1 MRSFLPG
8 ALLQMRIPIMIKS
21 TSEHAFTLVK
31 NPQAA
36 GDLAY
41 GPEQVAVLNAQGLE
55 AARREISSWP
65 GYAPTPLVSLPG
77 LARAANV
84 GALYYKDEGW
94 RFGLGSFKPLGGAYA
109 VMRVIAAEIRRITG
123 EDITGSD
130 LFAGRHRDIAKGVT
144 VCAATDGNHGR
155 SVAWGARMFG
165 CACVIYINEAV
176 TQGREAAIAAYG
188 AEVRRVPG
196 SFDDAVRAASDT
208 AAAEGW
214 HVVPDTAAG
223 GNVEAS
229 GNVMQGYALLA
240 DETIAQL
247 PQGSVPSHL
256 FVQAGVG
263 GLAAAVCG
271 QFWQAYGPARP
282 VTVTVEPHNSACWYQ
297 SLTAGKP
304 VVVTGDL
311 ESLMAGLACGE
322 ISPLSWPI
330 LKTGAH
336 GAMTIP
342 DAAAAET
349 MRLLA
354 DPPAGDPPIVGGESG
369 VAGLAAFLLASRDA
383 EARAQLGLSENS
395 HVVVIGSEGD
405 TDPETYAEIV
415 GRSGDQ
421 VRAAAAK
428 WHRS

>member
-1 MRSFLPG
+1 
-8 ALLQMRIPIMIKS
+8 MINF
-21 TSEHAFTLVK
+21 TSEHEFRLAG
-31 NPQAA
+31 NPAAA
-36 GDLAY
+36 GAVAY
-41 GPEQVAVLNAQGLE
+41 GPEQAAVLNEKGLR
-55 AARREISSWP
+55 AARAEISSWP
-65 GYAPTPLVSLPG
+65 GYDPTPLVALPG

-109 VMRVIAAEIRRITG
+109 VMRVIAGEIRRITG
-123 EDITGSD
+123 EDSTGSD
-130 LFAGRHRDIAKGVT
+130 LFAGHHRDIAKGVT

-165 CACVIYINEAV
+165 CRCVIYINEAV
-176 TQGREAAIAAYG
+176 TEGREKAIAAYG

-196 SFDDAVRAASDT
+196 SFDDAVRAASQKS
-208 AAAEGW
+208 AAQGW

-240 DETIAQL
+240 DETVAQL
-247 PQGSVPSHL
+247 PPGDVPSHL

-271 QFWQAYGPARP
+271 QFWQAYGSERP
-282 VTVTVEPHNSACWYQ
+282 VTIMVEPHSSDCWYQ
-297 SLTAGKP
+297 SLVAGEP
-304 VVVTGDL
+304 VVVSGEL

-336 GAMTIP
+336 AAMTIP
-342 DAAAAET
+342 DAAAADT

-354 DPPAGDPPIVGGESG
+354 DAGTGDQPVVGGESG
-369 VAGLAAFLLASRDA
+369 VAGLAGFLLASRDTQ
-383 EARAQLGLSENS
+383 ARALLGLDETS

-405 TDPETYAEIV
+405 TDPETYGDIV

-421 VRAAAAK
+421 VRAAITG
-428 WHRS
+428 WSRS

>member
-1 MRSFLPG
+1 
-8 ALLQMRIPIMIKS
+8 MINLASRHKLRL
-21 TSEHAFTLVK
+21 AK
-31 NPQAA
+31 NPAVA
-36 GDLAY
+36 GGVAY
-41 GPEQVAVLNAQGLE
+41 GPEQAAVLDQKGLR
-55 AARREISSWP
+55 AARAEISSWP
-65 GYAPTPLVSLPG
+65 GYEPTPLVALPG

-109 VMRVIAAEIRRITG
+109 VMRVIAGEVRRATG
-123 EDITGSD
+123 QVATSAD
-130 LFAGRHRDIAKGVT
+130 LLAGRHRDIAASVT

-176 TQGREAAIAAYG
+176 TEGRERAIAAYG
-188 AEVRRVPG
+188 AQVRRVPG
-196 SFDDAVRAASDT
+196 SFDDAVRAASET
-208 AAAEGW
+208 SAARGW

-223 GNVEAS
+223 GNVGAS

-240 DETIAQL
+240 DETVAQL
-247 PQGSVPSHL
+247 PAGDVPSHL

-271 QFWQAYGPARP
+271 QFWQAYGAQRP
-282 VTVTVEPHNSACWYQ
+282 VTVIVEPHNSDCWYQ
-297 SLTAGKP
+297 SLTAGEP
-304 VVVTGDL
+304 VVVTGEL

-336 GAMTIP
+336 AVMTIP

-354 DPPAGDPPIVGGESG
+354 DPPAGDPPVVGGESG
-369 VAGLAAFLLASRDA
+369 VAGLAALLLASGDA
-383 EARAQLGLSENS
+383 DARALLGLDETSI
-395 HVVVIGSEGD
+395 VVVIGSEGD
-405 TDPETYAEIV
+405 TDPETYREIT

-421 VRAAAAK
+421 VRAAALGGRA
-428 WHRS
+428 